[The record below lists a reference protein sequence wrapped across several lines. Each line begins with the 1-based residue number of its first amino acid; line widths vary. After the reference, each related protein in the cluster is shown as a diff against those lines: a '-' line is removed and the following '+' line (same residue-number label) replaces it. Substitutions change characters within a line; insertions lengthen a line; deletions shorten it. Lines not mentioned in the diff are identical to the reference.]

1 MRIRYFGV
9 ATLVA
14 ASLHVAAAADDIPL
28 RVLPY
33 SPSLNLQ
40 SMDTTADA
48 CEDFYQY
55 ACGGWQKN
63 NPIPDDQASWSV
75 YGKLYDDNQRY
86 LWGILYDLA
95 ASKNGKT
102 DQRKLGANFAACR
115 DDKAVE
121 QDGITTVQGSFAPIA
136 GLKRKD

>member
-1 MRIRYFGV
+1 MRISDWSSDVCSSDLGPPGPYTVSPSAPGKAVMRIRYFVV

-63 NPIPDDQASWSV
+63 NPIPDDPASWSV
-75 YGKLYDDNQRY
+75 YGKD
-86 LWGILYDLA
+86 
-95 ASKNGKT
+95 
-102 DQRKLGANFAACR
+102 RKRTSLTSR
-115 DDKAVE
+115 
-121 QDGITTVQGSFAPIA
+121 Q
-136 GLKRKD
+136 

>member
-1 MRIRYFGV
+1 MRICDWSSDVCSSDLEMRRTQGHRSDADFSGLPGPPRPYTVRPSAPGKAVMRIRYFVV

-63 NPIPDDQASWSV
+63 NPKIGRAHV
-75 YGKLYDDNQRY
+75 
-86 LWGILYDLA
+86 
-95 ASKNGKT
+95 
-102 DQRKLGANFAACR
+102 
-115 DDKAVE
+115 
-121 QDGITTVQGSFAPIA
+121 
-136 GLKRKD
+136 

>member
-1 MRIRYFGV
+1 
-9 ATLVA
+9 
-14 ASLHVAAAADDIPL
+14 
-28 RVLPY
+28 
-33 SPSLNLQ
+33 
-40 SMDTTADA
+40 MDTTADA

-86 LWGILYDLA
+86 LWGILTDLA
-95 ASKNGKT
+95 ASKNGT
-102 DQRKLGANFAACR
+102 PEQRKLGDYFAACK

-121 QDGITTVQGSFAPIA
+121 QAGITPLQGSFAQIA
-136 GLKRKD
+136 GLKSKDDRSEEHTSEPVTNAHLVCRLPLDKKKVENNEEQSNT